1 MSTMIDLA
9 ERYKLPTLS
18 TQEGLETRWSKVL
31 RFVNRV
37 LVSGH
42 CYNSDG
48 KLFFGAVYEFLDDY
62 EHTCEDFIG
71 LIAVS
76 QERFEDDG
84 HTIEWAL
91 NQK

>member
-1 MSTMIDLA
+1 MIDLE
-9 ERYKLPTLS
+9 ERDKLPTLA
-18 TQEGLETRWSKVL
+18 TQEGLETQWSKVL

-37 LVSGH
+37 LVLGH

-48 KLFFGAVYEFLDDY
+48 KSFFGAVYEFLDDY